1 MSTDKNLGIN
11 EHRISADP
19 RKIPEIRA
27 VFIGFLLSLGLDDRE
42 KEGWKLTFT
51 EAVNNAIEHGCGKQ
65 TEKSVFIR
73 WWAKGDSVWVETQ
86 DEGTGPPKA
95 LQENPSLPADPLA
108 ESGRGLFIIH
118 NFADTHEHWFNA
130 HGYITRIGKHYKH
143 LNSVSAA
150 DDEMEAIMDE
160 LSNCYESLSLYD
172 QMAESLLEDQPI
184 EVLIRSGL
192 ETFMDSRNYDAIH
205 IEMRPNQL
213 SYQTDWTERVRI
225 NDSFGT
231 LSPETWTQLE
241 LNESLIWGPKSK
253 PCPFQ
258 QDSELAQG
266 ACVPILVE
274 NKVVGLIAAAYRD
287 ANHVIRSNDLR
298 YLKALSDITAITLS
312 HAQMERDRDER
323 KRLYTEINIAT
334 KLQNQ
339 LLPTNLIPPEI
350 PGYDLFINSI
360 SALEVAGDFVEV
372 TQNAAGD
379 YVGCVIDVMGKGVS
393 AAILA
398 GIFRSQFIT
407 FIQRGESLSQFLK
420 YTNIALEVQLGE
432 ATMFITA
439 FVFTLDCQSHKLTY
453 SAAGHPPALLYKADG
468 QSGQLISSG
477 PPIGIFDNIEYT
489 DNCIQLEPA
498 DRLVIVTDGLY
509 EWTQADGQPYGWD
522 AMVSWFE
529 QQRTQPAQ
537 QTWQAF
543 YQIMNQARVLQEI
556 RQEDDET
563 ILILTRNET

>member
-1 MSTDKNLGIN
+1 MDTDKNLGIH

-19 RKIPEIRA
+19 RKIPGIRKG
-27 VFIGFLLSLGLDDRE
+27 FIDFLFSLGLDDAE

-51 EAVNNAIEHGCGKQ
+51 EAVNNAIEHGCGNQ
-65 TEKSVFIR
+65 PQKSVFIR
-73 WWAKGDSVWVETQ
+73 WWANGNSVWIETQ
-86 DEGTGPPKA
+86 DEGSGPPEA
-95 LQENPSLPADPLA
+95 LKHSPSLPEDPLA

-118 NFADTHEHWFNA
+118 DFADCHEHW
-130 HGYITRIGKHYKH
+130 HGDRGYIARIGKQYKH

-160 LSNCYESLSLYD
+160 LSDCYESLSLYD
-172 QMAESLLEDQPI
+172 RMAENLLDDEPI

-192 ETFMDSRNYDAIH
+192 ETFMDSRNYDAIN
-205 IEMRPNQL
+205 IEMRPNDQ
-213 SYQTDWTERVRI
+213 SAQADWIDRVRI

-231 LSPETWTQLE
+231 LSPESWTQLE
-241 LNESLIWGPKSK
+241 LNESLTWGPKGKQS
-253 PCPFQ
+253 PFQ
-258 QDSELAQG
+258 QPSEFTQG
-266 ACVPILVE
+266 ACVPISVGDQ
-274 NKVVGLIAAAYRD
+274 VVGLIAAAYQDPSRI
-287 ANHVIRSNDLR
+287 IRSNDLR
-298 YLKALSDITAITLS
+298 YLKALSDIIAITLS
-312 HAQMERDRDER
+312 RAQMEQDRDKR

-334 KLQNQ
+334 KLQHQ
-339 LLPTNLIPPEI
+339 LLPTNLTPPKI

-360 SALEVAGDFVEV
+360 SAHEVAGDFVEV
-372 TQNAAGD
+372 TQNAAGE

-420 YTNIALEVQLGE
+420 YTNIALETQLGE

-439 FVFTLDCQSHKLTY
+439 FVFKLDSQSNQLTY

-477 PPIGIFDNIEYT
+477 PPIGIFDHIKYT
-489 DNCIQLEPA
+489 ENCIQLEA
-498 DRLVIVTDGLY
+498 GDRLVIVTDGLY
-509 EWTQADGQPYGWD
+509 EWTQAGGQPYGWD
-522 AMVSWFE
+522 AMVNWFE
-529 QQRTQPAQ
+529 QRRTEPAR
-537 QTWQAF
+537 QTWETF
-543 YQIMNQARVLQEI
+543 HLTMNQAREDQKI
-556 RQEDDET
+556 QQEDDET